1 MASRLSVC
9 LINNEGE
16 EGDEMEWPIISYY
29 NATQYTHA
37 CMIDDEGIDCITKS
51 NDKIK
56 LLIMI
61 INPTIH

>member
-1 MASRLSVC
+1 MKWSGLLYR
-9 LINNEGE
+9 
-16 EGDEMEWPIISYY
+16 IIMQH
-29 NATQYTHA
+29 NTHA